1 MRNPQISL
9 IKHAFFNHSYK
20 KQDFSFK
27 EDEFNL
33 EQLRKE
39 FFLLQQVV
47 LSNKSYWLKDN
58 EAVFYL
64 LYLCDVLILYYQ
76 SDYVN
81 SDLQKLNQFRKE
93 IETFF
98 QEDRVKKRKGIDKFP
113 DFILNELRVNF
124 QNSLSIFIS
133 ISALR
138 KCVGD
143 LNTNRSR
150 FTYSR
155 GLAKHFITY
164 LQKSSIAKFI
174 QEVNKI
180 LSNPYSFTEGM
191 DFLNKSSKRIT
202 DLGIALFTFRFLLN
216 LILTIKHVLQ
226 AAMRDELST
235 NKILRQEM
243 EKRGFV
249 MASDLVWATVS
260 LLTSYNQFFHIAQ
273 ALISPIVVTFLIFDS
288 LLLLAQW
295 IFEANQ
301 HNELLHELQAQQ
313 KDTTSFEYAVIQRQI
328 DVLNDEWES
337 QCSYFAINIFA
348 ANIIAISFAISML
361 CTGPL
366 ALAGLAFF
374 SMLGNALYNTS
385 EDYKKYQKAKRTVQR
400 ELFNG
405 TILNDEHHQQLLT
418 TLNEKYV
425 QSHRQFWKALV
436 FNVGGIA
443 FIITAAAASWPIA
456 LGLTLAYMIYCVTDA
471 YQKQRMNKEE
481 IPHDVYRLLNSQDT
495 ISGCSYNLEEATT
508 SHTFQN

>member
-1 MRNPQISL
+1 MRKSQISL
-9 IKHAFFNHSYK
+9 IKHAFFNNSYEK
-20 KQDFSFK
+20 HDFSFK

-33 EQLRKE
+33 DQLRKE
-39 FFLLQQVV
+39 FSLLHQVV
-47 LSNKSYWLKDN
+47 LSNKSYWLNDN

-81 SDLQKLNQFRKE
+81 SDLQKLKQLRKE
-93 IETFF
+93 IETIFHN
-98 QEDRVKKRKGIDKFP
+98 DLVKKPKVIHKFP
-113 DFILNELRVNF
+113 DFILNELRINF
-124 QNSLSIFIS
+124 QHSLSIFMSVSEI
-133 ISALR
+133 R

-143 LNTNRSR
+143 LNAKRSR

-155 GLAKHFITY
+155 SLAKYFITY
-164 LQKSSIAKFI
+164 LQKSSIAEFI
-174 QEVNKI
+174 QEINKI
-180 LSNPYSFTEGM
+180 IDNPYSFTEGM
-191 DFLNKSSKRIT
+191 DFLNKSSKAIT
-202 DLGIALFTFRFLLN
+202 NLGIALFTFRFLLN
-216 LILTIKHVLQ
+216 LILMIKHLIQSVMRDKLSANKVLQ
-226 AAMRDELST
+226 
-235 NKILRQEM
+235 QEM

-249 MASDLVWATVS
+249 MASDMVWATVS
-260 LLTSYNQFFHIAQ
+260 LLTTYNHFFHIAQ

-301 HNELLHELQAQQ
+301 HNERLQELQAQQ
-313 KDTTSFEYAVIQRQI
+313 KEATFFEYAVIQRQI

-348 ANIIAISFAISML
+348 ANIIAVSFAISML

-374 SMLGNALYNTS
+374 GMLGNALYNTS
-385 EDYKKYQKAKRTVQR
+385 EHYKKYQKAKLTVQR
-400 ELFNG
+400 ELLNG
-405 TILNDEHHQQLLT
+405 AILNDEHHQQLLQI
-418 TLNEKYV
+418 LNEEHV
-425 QSHRQFWKALV
+425 QSYQQFWKALG

-456 LGLTLAYMIYCVTDA
+456 LGLTLAYMIYCVNDA
-471 YQKQRMNKEE
+471 YQKQRISKEE
-481 IPHDVYRLLNSQDT
+481 THHDVYRLLNSPDM
-495 ISGCSYNLEEATT
+495 EEVTA

>member
-1 MRNPQISL
+1 MRKSQISL
-9 IKHAFFNHSYK
+9 IKHAFFNNSYK
-20 KQDFSFK
+20 KQEFSFK

-47 LSNKSYWLKDN
+47 LSNKSFWFKDN

-64 LYLCDVLILYYQ
+64 IYLCDFLILYYQ

-81 SDLQKLNQFRKE
+81 SELQKLKQFRKE

-98 QEDRVKKRKGIDKFP
+98 HEDRVKKQKVIHKFP
-113 DFILNELRVNF
+113 NFVLNELRINF
-124 QNSLSIFIS
+124 QNSLSIFRS
-133 ISALR
+133 ISELR

-155 GLAKHFITY
+155 GLAKYFITY
-164 LQKSSIAKFI
+164 LQKSSIAESI
-174 QEVNKI
+174 QQINQI
-180 LSNPYSFTEGM
+180 IGNPYSFAEGM

-216 LILTIKHVLQ
+216 LILTIKHFIQ
-226 AAMRDELST
+226 AAMRDELSA
-235 NKILRQEM
+235 NKVLRQEM

-260 LLTSYNQFFHIAQ
+260 LLTTYNQFFHIAQ
-273 ALISPIVVTFLIFDS
+273 ALISPMVATFLIFDS

-301 HNELLHELQAQQ
+301 HNERLQELQAQQ
-313 KDTTSFEYAVIQRQI
+313 KDATTFEYAVIQRQI

-348 ANIIAISFAISML
+348 ANIIAASFAISML

-385 EDYKKYQKAKRTVQR
+385 ENYKKYQKAKLTLQR
-400 ELFNG
+400 ELSNG
-405 TILNDEHHQQLLT
+405 AIQNDEHHQQLAKI
-418 TLNEKYV
+418 LNEEWV
-425 QSHRQFWKALV
+425 QSYQQFWKALV

-456 LGLTLAYMIYCVTDA
+456 LGLTLAYMIYCVNDA
-471 YQKQRMNKEE
+471 YQKQRMSKNES
-481 IPHDVYRLLNSQDT
+481 PHDVYRLLNSNDP
-495 ISGCSYNLEEATT
+495 ISGFSYKLEEATA
-508 SHTFQN
+508 SRTFPN